1 MNQNEG
7 FSKSTAALAKTF
19 MYRAFDSEEYAR
31 SLSAQSD
38 GDKDLIEKRAK
49 ISQLNDETCLKLKK
63 QVYLNYKQFIEA
75 AREISQLESEMFK
88 INHILTEQKTIM
100 DNITKLFSEETFQEA
115 EKRNQKSIDNENIKH
130 KALTSLVGR
139 VEGCSE
145 ITQVEGRYLIHDG
158 DVTEL
163 DPNDFKQIAKLRLF
177 LLNDSILIAR
187 QNEDIKRNK
196 REAKLKF
203 EALYLLD
210 NLATVNV
217 RDIGPTKNAIKIL
230 IFPDQRLFQ
239 CPSAKEK
246 RQWLEMV
253 EESKK
258 SYLAFKATKAPDS
271 ISLAPERNENGA
283 NPFGDESPNESEV
296 EEPGRVTSPPITQNL
311 PEWVIEAPE
320 EIDVLLAQREFVEAQ
335 KLLLKAERVI
345 RQESAQS
352 DINRQLNEKRKNLIE
367 ILSNELCPAADRSLR
382 AGARGQRLPAKLLI
396 ELGQERK
403 AAKLFLKSRSEAQRY
418 SQKSIRI
425 EGNLLLY
432 STKFSRSFFDH
443 LRETAKEF
451 NHDFESKPVN
461 FSALVVWAKS
471 ELTYFVGQFSAQVF
485 QSNVDLSD
493 QAECF
498 QSAIQCAQKLTT
510 MGLDI
515 EFILNHQLRKPV
527 LAAIIEHKNQIQ
539 EAIGRKAAMDE
550 WRPLNLQ
557 TTNALDKVK
566 EEMASYGI
574 VNFGS
579 YCKDPCFVRLSQTMV
594 SYTRQLIPHCIAV
607 LKMYSEDL
615 YYPIIDSISEL
626 LKVMIKILT
635 DAVKSVRD
643 SDKSKVVR
651 RSAKFLATELIPYV
665 QLLIKEHTDKEPN
678 QIREIEKSF
687 KDSFST

>member
-1 MNQNEG
+1 MSQNDG

-115 EKRNQKSIDNENIKH
+115 EKRNQKSIDESNIKH

-163 DPNDFKQIAKLRLF
+163 DPNDFNQVAKLRLF

-210 NLATVNV
+210 NLAIVNV

-271 ISLAPERNENGA
+271 ISLAPTQNESNA
-283 NPFGDESPNESEV
+283 NPFGDDSPNDSPDED
-296 EEPGRVTSPPITQNL
+296 RVTSPPVSQNL

-335 KLLLKAERVI
+335 KLLLKAERI
-345 RQESAQS
+345 IQQESQS

-451 NHDFESKPVN
+451 NHDFDSKPVN
-461 FSALVVWAKS
+461 FSALVVWTKS
-471 ELTYFVGQFSAQVF
+471 ELSYFVSQFSLQVF

-498 QSAIQCAQKLTT
+498 QNAMQCAQKLTT
-510 MGLDI
+510 MGLDV

-527 LAAIIEHKNQIQ
+527 LGAIIEHKNQIV

-557 TTNALDKVK
+557 TSNALDKVK

-574 VNFGS
+574 TNFGS
-579 YCKDPCFVRLSQTMV
+579 YCKDPCFVRLSQTMI
-594 SYTRQLIPHCIAV
+594 SYTRQLIPHCHAV
-607 LKMYSEDL
+607 IKMYSEEL

-626 LKVMIKILT
+626 LKLMIKILT
-635 DAVKSVRD
+635 EALKSIRD

-665 QLLIKEHTDKEPN
+665 QLLIKEKTDKEPN
-678 QIREIEKSF
+678 QIREIEQNF
-687 KDSFST
+687 KDSFSA